1 MNSYK
6 VKRDSDGLLTE
17 NCPVNVG
24 IKIGSFDCTANCPHN
39 QNTPCEMEK
48 YGFGI
53 INIKCSEKS
62 KLSKENQQL
71 TIEI

>member
-24 IKIGSFDCTANCPHN
+24 IKIGSFDCTATCKNN
-39 QNTPCEMEK
+39 QNTNKEIQNFAFETPV
-48 YGFGI
+48 I
-53 INIKCSEKS
+53 RCSEHS

>member
-24 IKIGSFDCTANCPHN
+24 IKIGSFDCTSNCINN
-39 QNTPCEMEK
+39 QNTPHEMAK
-48 YGFGI
+48 YGFEI
-53 INIKCSEKS
+53 IHIKCSERE